1 MLEILHNGMKYKNEF
16 FKGIFLEGYEC
27 LVNPNMEYKPI
38 YDCIKDNDPRI
49 IYFSF
54 FDFLDEKYI
63 DFFDEI
69 GNLLIY
75 DDQYKPCLIMRNYE
89 EAKGFLSEYNKK
101 RHIFFEMKKLDEEF
115 EDSKN

>member
-27 LVNPNMEYKPI
+27 LVKPNMEYKSL
-38 YDCIKDNDPRI
+38 YKCIEDNDPKI

-54 FDFLDEKYI
+54 FNFLDEKYI

-69 GNLLIY
+69 GELILY
-75 DDQYKPCLIMRNYE
+75 DSQYVYKPCLIMNNYDK
-89 EAKGFLSEYNKK
+89 AKGFLTEYNKK
-101 RHIFFEMKKLDEEF
+101 RHVFFEMKKLDEEF
-115 EDSKN
+115 ED